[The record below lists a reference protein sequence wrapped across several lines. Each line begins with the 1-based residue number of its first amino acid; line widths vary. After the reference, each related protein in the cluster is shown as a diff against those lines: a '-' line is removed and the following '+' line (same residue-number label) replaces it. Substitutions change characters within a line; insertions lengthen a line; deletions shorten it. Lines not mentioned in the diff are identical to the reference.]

1 MSSKTPPEF
10 LHHSRTHP
18 QSHHRTE
25 THDCINV
32 VQRQKKRTCRR
43 SRWESRLLDR
53 RCCNTSSHT
62 HLSSCLTASAFST
75 HAKGS
80 WLGLRV
86 VSPSTQRTNVQAALQ
101 RTSGT
106 GFVRTQVV
114 SISTWAVASLTP
126 ADTSN
131 TPRMARDGH
140 GWPWHSDA
148 DAQAPAPGSS
158 SSKEDRLASMKDGMI
173 KSTD

>member
-1 MSSKTPPEF
+1 MQSS
-10 LHHSRTHP
+10 S
-18 QSHHRTE
+18 
-25 THDCINV
+25 N
-32 VQRQKKRTCRR
+32 
-43 SRWESRLLDR
+43 
-53 RCCNTSSHT
+53 T
-62 HLSSCLTASAFST
+62 HLSSCLTACSFST

-131 TPRMARDGH
+131 TQATARDGH
-140 GWPWHSDA
+140 GHGTVTLMLRPQLLA
-148 DAQAPAPGSS
+148 VPPARRIGLP
-158 SSKEDRLASMKDGMI
+158 R
-173 KSTD
+173 